1 MEKAPT
7 PQREVIELTED
18 RERLAAKLEEYRE
31 RIRSRPYNPPEFQT
45 DSYYKIAVLEALL
58 ADGSATRSA
67 VHDIIESRFN
77 RVDEREFH
85 NAWGVIEKYVYAG
98 GRGLHGGTGLPTPRV
113 AEDVEL

>member
-31 RIRSRPYNPPEFQT
+31 RIRSRPYDPPELQT
-45 DSYYKIAVLEALL
+45 DSYYKIAVLEVLL
-58 ADGSATRSA
+58 EAGTASRSE
-67 VHDIIESRFN
+67 VHDIIKTRFN

-85 NAWGVIEKYVYAG
+85 NAWGVIEKYIYAG
-98 GRGLHGGTGLPTPRV
+98 GRGLHGGTGLPKTRE
-113 AEDVEL
+113 AEDGEL